1 MQHSSTVYSYGIN
14 EGQHQKQHQ
23 ETEIWKCNYVHRTC
37 HHLGRHHD
45 DWRGIF
51 FSFVLQLDHRLV
63 VLPRVRTFD
72 PASSPALDGHHREER
87 EEDADDVGGGEVT
100 PVAAAAAAQL
110 SREAGAAEAVEEPL
124 GAAEAALAAAAAAAL
139 LPCLCGALCGG

>member
-37 HHLGRHHD
+37 HHLGRHDD

-51 FSFVLQLDHRLV
+51 FLLVLQLDHSLV
-63 VLPRVRTFD
+63 VLPQVRTL